1 MVIIILS
8 VDWALLLTH
17 SVSLSLFSPCLSW
30 GNPAPSPLPPPLI
43 PHFLLHFS
51 VSLFPPSLSIIT
63 SSTRPSMLQHR
74 SIAYQEA
81 GVSSGLRVE
90 LSKFSSLEHD
100 PDYCTTGVPSD

>member
-17 SVSLSLFSPCLSW
+17 SVSLSLFSPCLSG
-30 GNPAPSPLPPPLI
+30 GNPPHPHPASHPPLSTPLLCLFI
-43 PHFLLHFS
+43 P
-51 VSLFPPSLSIIT
+51 SLPLSIIT